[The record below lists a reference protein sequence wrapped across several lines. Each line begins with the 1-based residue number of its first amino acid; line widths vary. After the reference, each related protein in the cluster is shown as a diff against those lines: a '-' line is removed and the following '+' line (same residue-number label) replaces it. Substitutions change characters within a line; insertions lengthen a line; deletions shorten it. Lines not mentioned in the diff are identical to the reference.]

1 MLVEFF
7 CLCTFFFFSK
17 GLTVKVFWS
26 WPFCLLIC
34 GCAVSLLLL
43 TQLRSQCCSAP
54 AACQKG
60 SEEETPSMP
69 KDRPSQWTVSIY
81 SSPTLRIKMTCVE
94 RCCFVFFYLCML
106 SAGNW
111 TWIIY
116 LACNE
121 NGDME
126 GCSSTVKLCPCM
138 NINETSLFPLSQEA
152 TPSGSGSCSSQDT
165 DISLPGALSS
175 SNAAS
180 AKRNDT
186 NTFTKYHHW

>member
-1 MLVEFF
+1 MWLCRISFAPHTAEVTVLFSPSSLSEGEWGGNSKYAKGQAQPVDGQYLLVTYTENKDDVCGALFVCFF
-7 CLCTFFFFSK
+7 
-17 GLTVKVFWS
+17 
-26 WPFCLLIC
+26 I
-34 GCAVSLLLL
+34 
-43 TQLRSQCCSAP
+43 
-54 AACQKG
+54 
-60 SEEETPSMP
+60 
-69 KDRPSQWTVSIY
+69 
-81 SSPTLRIKMTCVE
+81 
-94 RCCFVFFYLCML
+94 YLCML